1 MEHDVII
8 VGGGAAGLNAA
19 LVLTRARRN
28 VLVIDS
34 GTPRNRFAGHLHGF
48 LSRDGLPPHELLA
61 IGRKEVEGYGGQ
73 FAQGEV
79 TRVEQ
84 VEGGIAVTFGD
95 RRVTALRALVTT
107 GLTDELPA
115 VEGLPER
122 WGRDALHCPFC
133 HGWEVRDQPLGVI
146 GGTSRSVHQASLVS
160 LWSPDVTLFTHT
172 MPPLS
177 EKDAAQLAERG
188 VKVVDGVVE
197 RLVVEQD
204 ALTGV
209 ELADGS
215 VVARSAVFVAPA
227 MVGNLDF
234 LKGVETETNEFFTRV
249 VVDAM
254 GRTSVPGLWAAG
266 NVADPMAQLITAA
279 AAGSAAAAS
288 IVSDLL

>member
-1 MEHDVII
+1 MEYDVII

-19 LVLTRARRN
+19 LVLTRARRS

-34 GTPRNRFAGHLHGF
+34 ARPRNRFAGHLHGF

-73 FAQGEV
+73 FAEGEV
-79 TRVEQ
+79 TLVEQ
-84 VEGGIAVTFGD
+84 VEGGIAVTFCD
-95 RRVTALRALVTT
+95 RRVTAPRALVTT

-115 VEGLPER
+115 IEGLAER

-146 GGTSRSVHQASLVS
+146 GSNSRAVHQASLVA

-177 EKDAAQLAERG
+177 EEDAANLAERG
-188 VKVVDGVVE
+188 VKVVEGTVE
-197 RLVVEQD
+197 RVVVEQD
-204 ALTGV
+204 KLTGV

-215 VVARSAVFVAPA
+215 AIARSAVFVAPK

-234 LKGVETETNEFFTRV
+234 IKAETETNEFFTRV
-249 VVDAM
+249 VVDAT

-266 NVADPMAQLITAA
+266 NVADPMAQLISAA